1 MRLDHVT
8 LSRVID
14 LSNIVVRIK
23 NYKLH
28 TSLSDDNSNLEP
40 PDPISN
46 SEVKR
51 VNANGSA
58 GSPCVRVGNR
68 QTFFFKAFSLS
79 GSLFFYLKYNV
90 FMIIGLTGGIGS
102 GKSAAASF
110 FMDLG
115 INVLDADH
123 VSRDALEINSP
134 GYELFINAFGS
145 SYLDKNNLIDR
156 AKLRSTIFSNKD
168 KKLQLEN
175 IIHPIVKESILDFI
189 KKSKSPYTIIMVPLI
204 FETNTAKNYSRILII
219 DCDIDTQIS
228 RTTHRD
234 AQNTSEVMNIINK
247 QASREE
253 RLSIADDIILNSSS
267 LDSLREQVLTL
278 HNKYMEIIN
287 NG

>member
-204 FETNTAKNYSRILII
+204 FETNTANNYSRILII

>member
-156 AKLRSTIFSNKD
+156 AKLRSTIFTNKD

-204 FETNTAKNYSRILII
+204 FETNTANNYSRILII

>member
-134 GYELFINAFGS
+134 GYELFINVFGS

-156 AKLRSTIFSNKD
+156 AKLRSTIFTNKD

>member
-68 QTFFFKAFSLS
+68 QAFFFKAFSLS

>member
-68 QTFFFKAFSLS
+68 QAFFFKAFSLS

-204 FETNTAKNYSRILII
+204 FETNTANNYSRILII

>member
-1 MRLDHVT
+1 
-8 LSRVID
+8 
-14 LSNIVVRIK
+14 
-23 NYKLH
+23 
-28 TSLSDDNSNLEP
+28 
-40 PDPISN
+40 
-46 SEVKR
+46 
-51 VNANGSA
+51 
-58 GSPCVRVGNR
+58 
-68 QTFFFKAFSLS
+68 
-79 GSLFFYLKYNV
+79 
-90 FMIIGLTGGIGS
+90 MIIGLTGGIGS

>member
-156 AKLRSTIFSNKD
+156 AKLRSTIFTNKD

>member
-68 QTFFFKAFSLS
+68 QAFFFKAFSLS

-134 GYELFINAFGS
+134 GYELFINVFGS

-156 AKLRSTIFSNKD
+156 AKLRSTIFTNKD

-204 FETNTAKNYSRILII
+204 FETNTANNYSRILII

>member
-156 AKLRSTIFSNKD
+156 AKLRSTIFSNND

>member
-156 AKLRSTIFSNKD
+156 AKLRSTIFSNND

-204 FETNTAKNYSRILII
+204 FETNTANNYSRILII

>member
-134 GYELFINAFGS
+134 GYELFINVFGS

-156 AKLRSTIFSNKD
+156 AKLRSTIFSNND

-204 FETNTAKNYSRILII
+204 FETNTANNYSRILII

>member
-1 MRLDHVT
+1 
-8 LSRVID
+8 
-14 LSNIVVRIK
+14 
-23 NYKLH
+23 
-28 TSLSDDNSNLEP
+28 
-40 PDPISN
+40 
-46 SEVKR
+46 
-51 VNANGSA
+51 
-58 GSPCVRVGNR
+58 
-68 QTFFFKAFSLS
+68 
-79 GSLFFYLKYNV
+79 
-90 FMIIGLTGGIGS
+90 MIIGLTGGIGS

-115 INVLDADH
+115 IGVLDADD

-189 KKSKSPYTIIMVPLI
+189 KKSQSPYTIIMVPLI

>member
-68 QTFFFKAFSLS
+68 QAFFFKAFSLS

-156 AKLRSTIFSNKD
+156 AKLRSTIFTNKD

-204 FETNTAKNYSRILII
+204 FETNTANNYSRILII

>member
-68 QTFFFKAFSLS
+68 QAFFFKAFSLS

-156 AKLRSTIFSNKD
+156 AKLRSTIFSNND

-189 KKSKSPYTIIMVPLI
+189 KKSQSPYTIIMVPLI

>member
-115 INVLDADH
+115 INVLDADD

-189 KKSKSPYTIIMVPLI
+189 KKSQSPYTIIMVPLI